1 LIYVDS
7 NYWIYWLDSR
17 LPEHRHVTAAMR
29 RAVSSGILMNY
40 VTLVEIAHYLRLLPE
55 DEFSSRLSTI
65 QNLST
70 LTLADLDHE
79 TTQLA
84 LEALPRYSGR
94 GIGGRD
100 SVIIATMKTHG
111 VRDIL
116 THDRAFENV
125 EGIRAIDTLPPRL

>member
-1 LIYVDS
+1 MIYVDS

-17 LPEHRHVTAAMR
+17 LPEHRHAKAAMR
-29 RAVSSGILMNY
+29 RAVSGGILMNY
-40 VTLVEIAHYLRLLPE
+40 VTLVEVAHYLRLLPE
-55 DEFSSRLSTI
+55 DEFSNRLSTM

-84 LEALPRYSGR
+84 LEAIPRYSGK
-94 GIGGRD
+94 GLGGRD
-100 SVIIATMKTHG
+100 SVIIATMRTRG

-125 EGIRAIDTLPPRL
+125 EGIRVIDTIPARP

>member
-17 LPEHRHVTAAMR
+17 LPEHRHVIAAMR
-29 RAVSSGILMNY
+29 RALAGGVLMNY

-55 DEFSSRLSTI
+55 DEFSSRLSTV

-79 TTQLA
+79 TTRVA
-84 LEALPRYSGR
+84 LEALPRYSSR
-94 GIGGRD
+94 GLGGRD
-100 SVIIATMKTHG
+100 SVILATMKARG

-116 THDRAFENV
+116 THDRAFESV
-125 EGIRAIDTLPPRL
+125 EGIRVIDTIPPRT